1 MADAST
7 GRDVVG
13 ARINLDTSKM
23 MQSFKVIDTGARG
36 NADSFKVLNSQLAA
50 AEKSY
55 KAMST
60 AMDKIALTADQRRQK
75 IMAESNALVQQRTA
89 QAALLTAK
97 TQALNKE
104 NQITQLK
111 MQERQAIVQRRNQ
124 QIEQQEREHQQ
135 RMQILQNRT
144 VTTSQQAAR
153 STGTGSDIA
162 ARERVLQEEH
172 KIRRAIEQNIQQTT
186 ARQRQAAQDYE
197 KFWVNALRTREQKE
211 AATREKVLQEEQK
224 IRNALAKTDQQ
235 TKQMGL
241 TMDAMSKSW
250 IGRMSDMATHAVVFH
265 TVYRA
270 MHEATQAMREGL
282 VDIESNMAGYVQTNE
297 HYFVHFED
305 GTNNM
310 VMDTKKLNA
319 ETQKFIQTAH
329 ELGSNIMDVTESAR
343 LWGRMYKDVNVVQEL
358 VRQSTKL
365 STVDM
370 VELEDAT
377 KSMESVMS
385 QYGVHIHDANDAMV
399 IGNRVLDSWSKV
411 AHDTM
416 APARDLGAAFQR
428 TGKIAAE
435 TGVGFDFMNGLIAA
449 GVRNTA
455 LSGENLGNMWK
466 TVLGTIRTDKAVA
479 EIERLGVKTKEV
491 VNGIEQW
498 RKAEDILLDLSIQV
512 TDKNYDLTKS
522 YADISRGVYQ
532 YAKLAASLNAGD
544 ILLGTA
550 ASIGSTGSTMQY
562 LTVQMDTISRKAAQ
576 TKTSLLEIFN
586 TAGEDGL
593 RQMIKDVL
601 DGIDQLLIGL
611 TKVPTGVYA
620 ASAGI
625 AGLFLAYKTLSGP
638 IMAVVAATKVL
649 TAAKVA
655 DAATTAASTAAT
667 GANTAANTVNIVSGN
682 GVVVSTVEQTAARGA
697 NTASTVAATAATSA
711 LSRAQAVATVTTAAA
726 TAGLSLLIGAV
737 ALYAFKSGEAEKA
750 DRERQEALK
759 DKDSASQQM
768 ISQYQRQIELLPK
781 LVTAHESLSKMIAEG
796 TLSSSKQ
803 VQTKRQLDQIS
814 QALTMTIGE
823 EGEAQLRAAGYTAA
837 ATQKQVD
844 NLNQLIAK
852 QIDYRRSAL
861 GDQKSDLAKQLEANN
876 AAIDE
881 AKSKI
886 EALKNSSGE
895 RGLEFLKGVFTF
907 KNMDE
912 SLHAL
917 ERFEGNLESLEAE
930 GRKLQAS
937 ISDTDVQMGQMTIEA
952 INAKAELDA
961 LSGASGKVA
970 DTLSQVAED
979 VEEQTEALKKSID
992 ENISAIAE
1000 LNQASDKVA
1009 KNQSFNAQAAAE
1021 LIMKYPELASEIR
1034 KTADGWTFEG
1044 DVLVKLRDIKI
1055 KKAIS
1060 DLKAERETTREVVL
1074 QSLRR
1079 ISVYEQEFASISSFA
1094 EARAKLADLEKKQSD
1109 AQDRVVAASE
1119 AAAQSLLGSGFAPFN
1134 VLQNQLERSADAQS
1148 EGIEQVKA
1156 VLNEYAGQL
1165 QLSSNQIDA
1174 MTKLL
1179 NDNTYGV
1186 EENEK
1191 STKDA
1196 NKTNKESVEVM
1207 TDLMKSI
1214 EGNTKSLDKL
1224 DSAKRRV
1231 AKSSK
1236 EYLDLLKQEKSALLE
1251 RQALYEAGYEDPT
1264 QLMPIET
1271 EVSGGGAGGVGTTGL
1286 NDLFSTMSGYEGTF
1300 KYLWGGKASS
1310 SFDQFL
1316 KNAVA
1321 DCSQLV
1327 QKTYKEFLGIDVGR
1341 TTLDQYNNS
1350 KNQKVQKSD
1359 LKPGDLI
1366 FFNTTGREHSHV
1378 GIYKGDGKFLHIGEK
1393 SGLSTQDMNNS
1404 YWSGKFD
1411 GAVRFPGV
1419 ANMSTPT
1426 SASPSTSNS
1435 SSTASA
1441 YGTYTGKYEKTI
1453 NAAAKKYGV
1462 DPFLIAAVIQQESS
1476 FGANGIT
1483 NVMQVNGMG
1492 NSTVAE
1498 SISAGTKML
1507 ADLLDKA
1514 GGDWKMAL
1522 GGYNM
1527 GSGIIDWF
1535 KKTGGY
1541 NKADMIAYS
1550 NKYNE
1555 GNGYGT
1561 VSYVDDIAAKYSPR
1575 EVTTKA
1581 PTQKDVAAKQTE
1593 AESELLKI
1601 SDQLYDIDVAEL
1613 ESKLGIKDM
1622 KIADKELAIKQS
1634 EQRQENMRKDS
1645 AEYKAEYERQLKL
1658 KSEIQQQLQ
1667 EQRQLIDQSGLV
1679 SDELINKRRSLTEKI
1694 GDIQSDKGGMKDQY
1708 NSDQFETLQA
1718 NMEAKVERMRQ
1729 QGRGEAERTK
1739 EELRFYQE
1747 QLKNAALTEEQRA
1760 ESTKQVYDLTQRL
1773 TEIQFDES
1781 NNWIDKRAK
1790 QMERQG
1796 KSEAAI
1802 LQMQASGY
1810 DRMRKSQTLTAAQRA
1825 EADEKYY
1832 DASQK
1837 LGQAQ
1842 FEHSNDWIDKQAE
1855 RMERQGKSEAEIL
1868 QMQAEGYNRL
1878 RKNTALTAD
1887 QRADSEKKYQDTSK
1901 KLVEARYEHSENWI
1915 NKEAIRMEMAGKDKV
1930 SVLQMELDAYLRM
1943 QADKTR
1949 SAAQQWELEQNIYKT
1964 RAELD
1969 QQFYSAA
1976 EKRINHAKAMGQLTT
1991 AQELVEY
1998 QKLQAAYLEG
2008 TDERM
2013 NADEKV
2019 YDLKKRLTEE
2029 ATKSV
2034 TEAATK
2040 QKKALD
2046 TARDAEI
2053 KGIQAE
2059 KDAYTAAQEAK
2070 IKALDDL
2077 MQAMERNNDQDD
2089 YERQR
2094 AEKVARLELL
2104 QSAVSPEGIAERKQV
2119 AKEIEDMD
2127 REHGRKMARQALE
2140 DQKTAIQEE
2149 QKTQEKDFDD
2159 KMQAA
2164 KDHYEGLS
2172 AAYDEFSSTTELSA
2186 ENLKNLQI
2194 LKETEKNETIIAQ
2207 LDQFVADYQ
2216 ARMDQIAAA
2225 QTLVTEAGVP
2235 TVGLAPGTAS
2245 KQNTDTKALD
2255 LYQYNA
2261 NKDAWDLAKARGDA
2275 AAMKVLAAQNEALR
2289 AKYGIGKDTGKL
2301 QQFSEGGIV
2310 QGMRGAA
2317 VPAIVHAG
2325 EIVMNDFQQGNLM
2338 KLLNMSLPK
2347 IDFSMPKFTPAS
2359 TTNNT
2364 TTIDNRVS
2372 IVSGDNHFED
2382 ESTAQ
2387 VYWSE
2392 RDQFLRRVSM
2402 RGGKSG

>member
-1 MADAST
+1 MDAS

-13 ARINLDTSKM
+13 ARINLDTSKVL
-23 MQSFKVIDTGARG
+23 QSFKLIDTGARG
-36 NADSFKVLNSQLAA
+36 NADSYKVLNSQLAV

-55 KAMST
+55 KAMSA
-60 AMDKIALTADQRRQK
+60 AMDKIALTADQRRAK

-144 VTTSQQAAR
+144 VTSSQQAAR
-153 STGTGSDIA
+153 STGAGSDIA

-297 HYFVHFED
+297 HYFVRFEKLAD
-305 GTNNM
+305 GTDEMIMN
-310 VMDTKKLNA
+310 TYKLNA
-319 ETQKFIQTAH
+319 ETQKFILTTHA
-329 ELGSNIMDVTESAR
+329 LGSDIMDVTESAR
-343 LWGRMYKDVNVVQEL
+343 LWGRMYKDVAVVQEM

-385 QYGVHIHDANDAMV
+385 QYGVHIENATDAMM

-435 TGVGFDFMNGLIAA
+435 TGVSFDFMNGLISA

-466 TVLGTIRTDKAVA
+466 TVLGTIRTDKAVN
-479 EIERLGVKTKEV
+479 EIERLGVKTREV
-491 VNGIEQW
+491 VDGVEQW

-512 TDKNYDLTKS
+512 TDKNYDLTQS

-532 YAKLAASLNAGD
+532 YAKLAASLNTGD

-550 ASIGSTGSTMQY
+550 ASIGSSGSTMEY
-562 LTVQMDTISRKAAQ
+562 LKVQMDTIQRKAAQ

-611 TKVPTGVYA
+611 TKIPTGVYA

-625 AGLFLAYKTLSGP
+625 AGLFMAYKALSGP

-649 TAAKVA
+649 MAAKAADTAA
-655 DAATTAASTAAT
+655 TAASTLAT
-667 GANTAANTVNIVSGN
+667 GANTTANTLNIVSGN

-697 NTASTVAATAATSA
+697 NTAATAAATVATTA
-711 LSRAQAVATVTTAAA
+711 LSRAQAVATITTAAA
-726 TAGLSLLIGAV
+726 TAGLSLLVGAV
-737 ALYAFKSGEAEKA
+737 ALFALKSGEAEKA
-750 DRERQEALK
+750 QRKLQEQLR
-759 DKDSASQQM
+759 DDYSSGLQLV
-768 ISQYQRQIELLPK
+768 SQYDRQIALLPK
-781 LVTAHESLSKMIAEG
+781 LVAAHSSLQKMMDSG
-796 TLSSSKQ
+796 TLSKEKQ
-803 VQTKRQLDQIS
+803 IQVGRQLEQVS
-814 QALTMTIGE
+814 HALKLTIE
-823 EGEAQLRAAGYTAA
+823 DEGEAQLRAAGYTEAA
-837 ATQKQVD
+837 VQKQKELLIQKRKDQIEINQEV
-844 NLNQLIAK
+844 LN
-852 QIDYRRSAL
+852 
-861 GDQKSDLAKQLEANN
+861 DQKNAYEQEIKANQAQIK
-876 AAIDE
+876 AAQAELQELTESGLKRTTDSIKNYLSWKGYGD
-881 AKSKI
+881 SS
-886 EALKNSSGE
+886 EALKE
-895 RGLEFLKGVFTF
+895 QI
-907 KNMDE
+907 
-912 SLHAL
+912 A
-917 ERFEGNLESLEAE
+917 NLEVE
-930 GRKLQAS
+930 GRKLEAS
-937 ISDTDVQMGQMTIEA
+937 LAEA
-952 INAKAELDA
+952 GVSAAELATEEDQLA
-961 LSGASGKVA
+961 GSSGKMA
-970 DTLSQVAED
+970 ETL
-979 VEEQTEALKKSID
+979 EETTEVLN
-992 ENISAIAE
+992 EQISALRQAVQDSVSSIAE
-1000 LNQASDKVA
+1000 LNQVSATLRKG
-1009 KNQSFNAQAAAE
+1009 QSLNAQAMTE
-1021 LIMKYPELASEIR
+1021 LILKYPQLASQIK
-1034 KTADGWTFEG
+1034 KTTDGWTLEG
-1044 DVLVKLRDIKI
+1044 DVLEQLRDAKI
-1055 KKAIS
+1055 QKAID
-1060 DLKAERETTREVVL
+1060 DLKAERDSTRAVALE
-1074 QSLRR
+1074 SLKR
-1079 ISVYEQEFASISSFA
+1079 IEIYQKEFENIKTFA
-1094 EARAKLADLEKKQSD
+1094 EARQKIAEIESDIANQQKNLQANAPFAKPMPIIPGLADVLKSQSD
-1109 AQDRVVAASE
+1109 FLNKTANDQLAAKKERVKELNAV
-1119 AAAQSLLGSGFAPFN
+1119 
-1134 VLQNQLERSADAQS
+1134 
-1148 EGIEQVKA
+1148 IEQ
-1156 VLNEYAGQL
+1156 YADDL
-1165 QLSSNQIDA
+1165 QLTSDQIKA

-1179 NDNTYGV
+1179 NDNTLGV
-1186 EENEK
+1186 EENDDA
-1191 STKDA
+1191 SKDA
-1196 NKTNKESVEVM
+1196 NKTNKESVEIM

-1231 AKSSK
+1231 AKSSQ

-1264 QLMPIET
+1264 QLMPIES
-1271 EVSGGGAGGVGTTGL
+1271 EVSGGGAGGAGTTGL
-1286 NDLFSTMSGYEGTF
+1286 NDLFNTMAGYEGSF
-1300 KYLWGGKASS
+1300 KYVWGGKASS

-1378 GIYKGDGKFLHIGEK
+1378 GIYKGDGKFLHIGQE

-1404 YWSGKFD
+1404 YWSGKYD

-1419 ANMSTPT
+1419 ANMSASTASVTSSGSSST
-1426 SASPSTSNS
+1426 SASSG
-1435 SSTASA
+1435 
-1441 YGTYTGKYEKTI
+1441 GTYSGKYEKTI
-1453 NAAAKKYGV
+1453 NAAAQKYNV
-1462 DPFLIAAVIQQESS
+1462 DPYLIAAVIQQEST
-1476 FGANGIT
+1476 FGANGVT
-1483 NVMQVNGMG
+1483 NVMQVKGMNG
-1492 NSTVAE
+1492 STVAE
-1498 SISAGTKML
+1498 SISAGTKKL
-1507 ADLLDKA
+1507 RDLLDEA
-1514 GGDWKMAL
+1514 NGDWKMAL

-1527 GSGIIDWF
+1527 GEGIIDWF

-1550 NKYNE
+1550 NKHNK

-1575 EVTTKA
+1575 VVTTKA
-1581 PTQKDVAAKQTE
+1581 PTQKDIAAKQTE
-1593 AESELLKI
+1593 SESELLKI
-1601 SDQLYDIDVAEL
+1601 SDRLYDIDVEEL
-1613 ESKLGIKDM
+1613 DSKIGIKDQQ
-1622 KIADKELAIKQS
+1622 IADKELAIKQS
-1634 EQRQENMRKDS
+1634 EQRQVNMRKDS

-1658 KSEIQQQLQ
+1658 KNETQKLLQ
-1667 EQRQLIDQSGLV
+1667 EQRQLIDQSGLK
-1679 SDELINKRRSLTEKI
+1679 SDELMNKRRSLTEKI
-1694 GDIQSDKGGMKDQY
+1694 GDIQSEKGDMKDQFD
-1708 NSDQFETLQA
+1708 SDQFETLQA

-1747 QLKNAALTEEQRA
+1747 QLKNAALSEEQRA

-1773 TEIQFDES
+1773 TEIQFEES

-1802 LQMQASGY
+1802 LQMQTSGY

-1832 DASQK
+1832 EASEK
-1837 LGQAQ
+1837 LGEAQ

-1855 RMERQGKSEAEIL
+1855 RMQRQNKSEAEIL

-1878 RKNTALTAD
+1878 RKNAVLTAD
-1887 QRADSEKKYQDTSK
+1887 QRAESEKKYQDTTK
-1901 KLVEARYEHSENWI
+1901 KLVEARYQHSENWI

-1949 SAAQQWELEQNIYKT
+1949 SAVQQWELEQNIYKT

-1969 QQFYSAA
+1969 QQYYSAA
-1976 EKRINHAKAMGQLTT
+1976 EKRINHAKAMGRLTT

-2029 ATKSV
+2029 ATKAV

-2059 KDAYTAAQEAK
+2059 KDAYVAAQDAK

-2077 MQAMERNNDQDD
+2077 LKAMERNNDQDD

-2172 AAYDEFSSTTELSA
+2172 AAYDEFSSATELSA
-2186 ENLKNLQI
+2186 ENLKNLQV
-2194 LKETEKNETIIAQ
+2194 LKEAEKNATIIAQ

-2225 QTLVTEAGVP
+2225 QTLVTGTDVSN
-2235 TVGLAPGTAS
+2235 VGLAPGTAS

-2275 AAMKVLAAQNEALR
+2275 VAMKVLAAQNEALR

-2301 QQFSEGGIV
+2301 QQFSEGGV
-2310 QGMRGAA
+2310 VRGMRGAA
-2317 VPAIVHAG
+2317 VPVVAHAG
-2325 EIVMNDFQQGNLM
+2325 EIVLNDFQQGNLM

-2347 IDFSMPKFTPAS
+2347 IDFSMPNFTPAN

-2364 TTIDNRVS
+2364 TSIDNRVFLTR
-2372 IVSGDNHFED
+2372 GDTILQDQADVTAYWTEED
-2382 ESTAQ
+2382 N
-2387 VYWSE
+2387 
-2392 RDQFLRRVSM
+2392 FMRRQSV
-2402 RGGKSG
+2402 RGRKA